1 MALTDWVFPEM
12 GYTRKQDK
20 RALYENMIAPVYSG
34 VTDNRSRVAEEY
46 VTFLPHSCIARKN
59 KVAIRKGIT
68 HMRPCLKARDINKDI
83 KGQLPVIDEVTFRE
97 HFCAECPYYAGRI
110 DKKARCMQRHCA
122 WDDENEIFSPVLK
135 SMVPILEAEFKKAE
149 EKYLEAKYRRD
160 VIHKMFADELLQDQ
174 KKKDPCYRCAYNSH
188 APCIGFCYKQMTSN
202 PVDPAEAEMI

>member
-1 MALTDWVFPEM
+1 M
-12 GYTRKQDK
+12 
-20 RALYENMIAPVYSG
+20 YSG
-34 VTDNRSRVAEEY
+34 VTDNRSRVAEEHI
-46 VTFLPHSCIARKN
+46 TFLLHSCVARDN

-122 WDDENEIFSPVLK
+122 WDDENEIFSPILK
-135 SMVPILEAEFKKAE
+135 SMVPIIEAKFKKAE
-149 EKYLEAKYRRD
+149 EKYHEAKHRRD
-160 VIHKMFADELLQDQ
+160 VIHKMFVNELLQDQ